1 MNFLTKDSILE
12 CCNRTLPLD
21 RAEEE
26 KCVLEIIYH
35 VHGIKRF
42 SHSFF
47 PPQREHIQIMHV
59 YLYYMGWKFLC
70 SRIKNGHSSYK
81 HWATKQSQSSGGV
94 FLFIPH
100 HSQSNTCKE
109 ANILRIWL
117 RSWYAVKLAFL
128 TTRSSWLP
136 VWWRYNEAIR
146 FL

>member
-12 CCNRTLPLD
+12 SCNGTLPLD
-21 RAEEE
+21 RPEEG

-42 SHSFF
+42 SHPFF

-59 YLYYMGWKFLC
+59 YLYYVGWKFLC
-70 SRIKNGHSSYK
+70 SSIKNGHSSYG

-94 FLFIPH
+94 FSSFHTTHNWIPAKK
-100 HSQSNTCKE
+100 QNT
-109 ANILRIWL
+109 LRIWP
-117 RSWYAVKLAFL
+117 RSWYSVKLPFL

-136 VWWRYNEAIR
+136 VWWPYNEAIR